1 MSFQT
6 GTQDELLYAFGGAS
20 TNLATF
26 TTEDNLLKT
35 YPACGPPQVNFTANL
50 ANTGARSSS
59 FKVRACGQVGAA
71 AATTPTFTFSL
82 RLCTSSAFST
92 AGLLLAASP
101 AMTTVSGVTLG
112 VWQLDVDI
120 VLRTL
125 AASAS
130 ATTTVVTMGTISGSG
145 FTSLATMPAAGTA
158 PTLATVNVDSAYWL
172 FLSCA
177 CGTSSAS
184 NLVNTQLFKL
194 YGEN

>member
-50 ANTGARSSS
+50 ANVGARSSS
-59 FKVRACGQVGAA
+59 FKVRACGLLSTTG
-71 AATTPTFTFSL
+71 TPTFTFSL
-82 RLCTSSAFST
+82 RLCTSSTFST
-92 AGLLLAASP
+92 GGLLLGSSNAL
-101 AMTTVSGVTLG
+101 TTVSAAALHP
-112 VWQLDVDI
+112 WQLDVDI

-125 AASAS
+125 AGSAS
-130 ATTTVVTMGTISGSG
+130 ATTSVVTMGTVSGLAFPVTG
-145 FTSLATMPAAGTA
+145 AIPTTSVSPV
-158 PTLATVNVDSAYWL
+158 LATVNVDSAYWL
-172 FLSCA
+172 FLSAA
-177 CGTSSAS
+177 CSASSAS
-184 NLVNTQLFKL
+184 NLINTQMFKL